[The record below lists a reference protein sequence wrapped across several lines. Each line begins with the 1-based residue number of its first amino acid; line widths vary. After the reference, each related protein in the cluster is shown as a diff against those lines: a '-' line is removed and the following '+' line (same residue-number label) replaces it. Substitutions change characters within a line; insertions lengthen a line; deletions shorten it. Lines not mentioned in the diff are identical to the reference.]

1 MINLYDKIKNMLL
14 RNQIEF
20 YLEWKIIID
29 TNIFLILKYFSNSLL
44 NLKKKKYYILIRN
57 L

>member
-1 MINLYDKIKNMLL
+1 MLL

-29 TNIFLILKYFSNSLL
+29 TNIFLILKYFPNSLF
-44 NLKKKKYYILIRN
+44 NLKIKKYYILIRN